1 MEKKGKRNKSVKT
14 GRTTKRIE
22 ETQKNEKKKRTLGK
36 ELARESKP
44 DRDRGKKDIQTV
56 GNTNISGI
64 WGFVSTY
71 TVDSTS
77 DRLTFFY
84 PEDKSQLFF

>member
-1 MEKKGKRNKSVKT
+1 MKT

-44 DRDRGKKDIQTV
+44 DRDRGKKDI
-56 GNTNISGI
+56 
-64 WGFVSTY
+64 
-71 TVDSTS
+71 
-77 DRLTFFY
+77 
-84 PEDKSQLFF
+84 